1 MRGTEKIIAHIQADA
16 KAQADVILAEAER
29 ECAVVREEYET
40 KAREV
45 YAEKIRSGVKAC
57 EDLAESKSRIAKME
71 SKKSILALKQELVSA
86 AFDKAQEKLLSL
98 PPDKYLDL
106 LVGLAVKA
114 APDGK
119 GEIVL
124 NASDREAY
132 GAALVKAANARVN
145 GQLTLSKE
153 TGSFAGGL
161 IVKNGPV
168 AVNNTVELLVDMCR
182 SDMAAD
188 VAKVLF
194 G

>member
-16 KAQADVILAEAER
+16 KAKADEILAQAER
-29 ECAVVREEYET
+29 QCSTIREEYET
-40 KAREV
+40 KAGET
-45 YAEKIRSGVKAC
+45 YGEKIRSGVKAC

-71 SKKSILALKQELVSA
+71 SKKSILALKQELVSS
-86 AFDKAQEKLLSL
+86 AFAKAREKLLAL
-98 PPDKYLDL
+98 PAEQYLAFLAD
-106 LVGLAVKA
+106 LAVKA

-124 NASDREAY
+124 NAADREAY
-132 GAALVKAANARVN
+132 GAALVKAANARIN

-153 TGSFAGGL
+153 SGDFAGGL
-161 IVKNGPV
+161 IVKNGDV
-168 AVNNTVELLVDMCR
+168 AVNNTVELLIDMCR
-182 SDMAAD
+182 GDIAAD